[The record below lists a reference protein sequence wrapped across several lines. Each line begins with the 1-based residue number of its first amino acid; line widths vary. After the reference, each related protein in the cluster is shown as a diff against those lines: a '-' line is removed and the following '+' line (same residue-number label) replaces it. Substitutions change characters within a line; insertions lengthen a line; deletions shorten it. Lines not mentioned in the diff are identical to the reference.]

1 MFSTNGTDYL
11 PEYKARQ
18 KELEARA
25 QNERLA
31 KSLQESAEVSP
42 VRRRVGGMLIELG
55 KKVAREPQQDVRL
68 VLSTRH
74 QS

>member
-11 PEYKARQ
+11 PIYEARQ
-18 KELEARA
+18 RELEAFA

-31 KSLQESAEVSP
+31 KSLREDREVSLL
-42 VRRRVGGMLIELG
+42 RQRLGGLLIELG
-55 KKVAREPQQDVRL
+55 EKVACESRQDARL
-68 VLSTRH
+68 VLSTP